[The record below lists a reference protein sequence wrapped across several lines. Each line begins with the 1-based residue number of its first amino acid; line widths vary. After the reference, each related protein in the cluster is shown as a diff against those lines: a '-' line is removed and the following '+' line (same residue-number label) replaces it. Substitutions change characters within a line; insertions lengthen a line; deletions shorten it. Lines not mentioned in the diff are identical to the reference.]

1 MKKFFALLVS
11 LLMVLG
17 LVAIPAFAEGEA
29 TFSAGTATAKPGDD
43 VVIPVSIDGDFQCHG
58 LNMEVLYDAEKLTVT
73 TLAPGALFNA
83 RPWDATPVLD
93 KSIPGHVKV
102 GVICPTEPFTG
113 SGVICNITFHVADDC
128 TEDVPLEVVVHEYY
142 LLPVGGAKVDLLDVA
157 TCENGLVEIEADT
170 PVTEPP
176 VTEPPVTEPPVTEP
190 PVTEPPVTE
199 PPVTEPP
206 VTEPP
211 VTEPPVTEPPVTEP
225 PATDEPVE
233 PIVTDEPAP
242 VETTEPAPGPKP
254 PVTGAASLIGLSIV
268 AIAAGAGIVIFR
280 KKED

>member
-176 VTEPPVTEPPVTEP
+176 VTEPPVTEPP
-190 PVTEPPVTE
+190 
-199 PPVTEPP
+199 
-206 VTEPP
+206 
-211 VTEPPVTEPPVTEP
+211 
-225 PATDEPVE
+225 ATDEPVE